1 MSVQMSS
8 FLIISVT
15 FLSTTFSDSF
25 GDWFTEVCYP
35 LKIEACWLILIYF
48 VYLFL
53 SAWSSPRTL
62 PVFSVFWCQKGNASE
77 GTHRVPFQC
86 IHKNSP
92 KALVRKVR
100 VLSGIT
106 TYHCELPPEAL
117 CEVLL
122 VAQIHVHCSLFF
134 FSESIHAFFFSKC
147 SFPAW
152 IAPQSRG
159 HFFLSDK
166 VLCQWL
172 STVTPFVSFVVLLIC
187 CLFFFFLMLSSLSKN
202 ADCVSGVTS
211 LVFICWAGI

>member
-8 FLIISVT
+8 FLIINVT

-53 SAWSSPRTL
+53 LTWSSPRTL
-62 PVFSVFWCQKGNASE
+62 TVFSVFWCQKGNASE

-92 KALVRKVR
+92 KALVCKIR

-106 TYHCELPPEAL
+106 IYCCELPPAAL

-134 FSESIHAFFFSKC
+134 SESIHAFFFPSAVFQPELHHSQGGTYSSVTKC
-147 SFPAW
+147 FVNGLALL
-152 IAPQSRG
+152 
-159 HFFLSDK
+159 HLLFHLLFF
-166 VLCQWL
+166 W
-172 STVTPFVSFVVLLIC
+172 FVV
-187 CLFFFFLMLSSLSKN
+187 FFSFSLMLSSLYKN
-202 ADCVSGVTS
+202 ADCVSGATP
-211 LVFICWAGI
+211 LVFICWAGM

>member
-8 FLIISVT
+8 FLIINVT

-62 PVFSVFWCQKGNASE
+62 TVFSVFWCQKGNASE

-92 KALVRKVR
+92 KALVCKIR
-100 VLSGIT
+100 VPSGIT
-106 TYHCELPPEAL
+106 IYRCELPPAAL

-122 VAQIHVHCSLFF
+122 VAQIHVHCSLF

-187 CLFFFFLMLSSLSKN
+187 CLFFFFFNVVITL
-202 ADCVSGVTS
+202 
-211 LVFICWAGI
+211 